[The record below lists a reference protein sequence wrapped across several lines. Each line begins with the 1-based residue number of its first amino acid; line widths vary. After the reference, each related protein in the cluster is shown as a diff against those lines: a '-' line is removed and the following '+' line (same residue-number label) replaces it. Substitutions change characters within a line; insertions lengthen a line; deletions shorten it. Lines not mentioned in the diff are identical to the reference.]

1 LKVDTLV
8 VGGPY
13 INYGH
18 KTSLL
23 TACINLANSHVT
35 RMAGTFT
42 LWSKEI
48 ARKSGFNIKDLP
60 VKYKDSSFIIALSV
74 YKPR

>member
-1 LKVDTLV
+1 M

-13 INYGH
+13 IDYGY

-23 TACINLANSHVT
+23 TASINLANSYVA
-35 RMAGTFT
+35 RMAKLFT

-48 ARKSGFNIKDLP
+48 ARKSGFNTKDLP
-60 VKYKDSSFIIALSV
+60 IKYKDLSFIIGLSV
-74 YKPR
+74 YKPY

>member
-1 LKVDTLV
+1 M

-13 INYGH
+13 IDYGY

-23 TACINLANSHVT
+23 TACINLADSYVA
-35 RMAGTFT
+35 RMAKLFT

-60 VKYKDSSFIIALSV
+60 IKYKDLSFIIGLSV
-74 YKPR
+74 YKPY